1 MIESLP
7 VHSSG
12 FSQTRTVGR
21 RRWGGF
27 GTVIAFAEKAYPG
40 VPLLLLGHST
50 GSIMACC
57 YAIENSQHLA
67 GLAFTGMNATPGLSG

>member
-1 MIESLP
+1 M
-7 VHSSG
+7 HSSV
-12 FSQTRTVGR
+12 FR
-21 RRWGGF
+21 RRGRLGEGGGVVF